1 MAEVDDKTQQG
12 KNKKCFVIMPIS
24 DVEGYTAGHF
34 DRVYKHIIIPA
45 CQQAGYEAIR
55 ADDTS
60 KANVIIVDILKNALN
75 CDMAICDLSARN
87 PNVFYELGFRQA
99 FDKKTVLMMD
109 DKTDCPFDI
118 STIRYFTYSSS
129 LRIDL
134 VGKAI
139 ENLAKALND
148 TQSMKENE
156 ANSLLKLLAIEAPAK
171 LPNRLELSND
181 SSLILQAIQN
191 LGEDMQRT
199 LRRNRRLYRG
209 SISNGSIISGSL
221 NGQVVKVGD
230 YLFDKKNNKE
240 YGSVIDIT
248 EDSIVVKDE
257 QGAID
262 IIIPN
267 SLEADKY
274 SVMPF

>member
-1 MAEVDDKTQQG
+1 MAEVDDKTQEG

-139 ENLAKALND
+139 ENLSKALND

-156 ANSLLKLLAIEAPAK
+156 ANSLLKLLAVDAPAK
-171 LPNRLELSND
+171 LPNRSELSSD
-181 SSLILQAIQN
+181 GSLILQAIQN
-191 LGEDMQRT
+191 LGEDMQRN
-199 LRRNRRLYRG
+199 LRRNRSMYRG
-209 SISNGSIISGSL
+209 SISNGSLISGFL

-230 YLFDKKNNKE
+230 HLYDKKNNKE
-240 YGSVIDIT
+240 FGSVIEIT

-257 QGAID
+257 QGLIN
-262 IIIPN
+262 IIVPN
-267 SLEADKY
+267 SLEAGKY
-274 SVMPF
+274 GVMPF

>member
-1 MAEVDDKTQQG
+1 MAENDTKTQEG
-12 KNKKCFVIMPIS
+12 KSKECFVIMPIS
-24 DVEGYTAGHF
+24 DVEGYSNGHF
-34 DRVYKHIIIPA
+34 DRVFKHIIVPA
-45 CQQAGYEAIR
+45 CQQTGYKAIR
-55 ADDTS
+55 ADGTA

-99 FDKKTVLMMD
+99 FDKKTVLMID
-109 DKTDCPFDI
+109 DKTDRPFDI
-118 STIRYFTYSSS
+118 SAIRSISYVSS

-134 VGKAI
+134 VDKAI
-139 ENLAKALND
+139 ADLVKAIND
-148 TQSMKENE
+148 TQSMRENE

-191 LGEDMQRT
+191 LGDDMQRT
-199 LRRNRRLYRG
+199 LRKNRRLYRG
-209 SISNGSIISGSL
+209 CISNGSIINGSL

-257 QGAID
+257 QGAIN

-274 SVMPF
+274 CVMPF

>member
-1 MAEVDDKTQQG
+1 MAEIDTKTQEG

-24 DVEGYTAGHF
+24 DVEGYSNGHF
-34 DRVYKHIIIPA
+34 DRVYKHIIVPA
-45 CQQAGYEAIR
+45 CQQAGYEAVR
-55 ADDTS
+55 ADGTA
-60 KANVIIVDILKNALN
+60 KANVIIIDILKNALN

-99 FDKKTVLMMD
+99 FDKKTVLMKD
-109 DKTDCPFDI
+109 DKTDRPFDI
-118 STIRYFTYSSS
+118 SSIRSISYDSS

-134 VGKAI
+134 VDKAI
-139 ENLAKALND
+139 ADLVKALND

-156 ANSLLKLLAIEAPAK
+156 ANSLLKLLAVETPAK
-171 LPNRLELSND
+171 LPNRYELSNE

-191 LGEDMQRT
+191 LGEDMQRN
-199 LRRNRRLYRG
+199 LRRNRRFYRG
-209 SISNGSIISGSL
+209 SISNGSLISGFL

-230 YLFDKKNNKE
+230 HLFDKKNNKE
-240 YGSVIDIT
+240 CGSVIEIT

-267 SLEADKY
+267 SLDAEKY
-274 SVMPF
+274 CVMPF

>member
-1 MAEVDDKTQQG
+1 MAEADAKTQEG

-24 DVEGYTAGHF
+24 DVEGYSTGHF
-34 DRVYKHIIIPA
+34 DRVYKHIIVPA

-55 ADDTS
+55 ADGTA
-60 KANVIIVDILKNALN
+60 KANVIIIDILKNALN

-109 DKTDCPFDI
+109 DKTNRPFDI
-118 STIRYFTYSSS
+118 SAIRSFTYASS

-134 VGKAI
+134 VDKAI
-139 ENLAKALND
+139 ADLVKALND

-156 ANSLLKLLAIEAPAK
+156 ANSLLKLLAVEVPAK
-171 LPNRLELSND
+171 LPNRLELSDD
-181 SSLILQAIQN
+181 SSIILQAIQN
-191 LGEDMQRT
+191 LGEEMQRT
-199 LRRNRRLYRG
+199 LRRDRRLYRA
-209 SISNGSIISGSL
+209 SINDVSQINGFL
-221 NGQVVKVGD
+221 NGQEVRVGD
-230 YLFDKKNNKE
+230 RIYDQKNNKE
-240 YGSVIDIT
+240 YGSVIDVT

>member
-1 MAEVDDKTQQG
+1 MAEVDDRTQEG

-24 DVEGYTAGHF
+24 DVEGYSAGHF
-34 DRVYKHIIIPA
+34 DRVYKHIIVPA
-45 CQQAGYEAIR
+45 CQQAGYEAVR
-55 ADDTS
+55 ADGTA

-99 FDKKTVLMMD
+99 FDKKTVLMKD
-109 DKTDCPFDI
+109 DKTDRPFDI
-118 STIRYFTYSSS
+118 SSIRSISYASS

-134 VGKAI
+134 VDKAI
-139 ENLAKALND
+139 ADLVKVLNE
-148 TQSMKENE
+148 TQSMNENE
-156 ANSLLKLLAIEAPAK
+156 ANSLLKLLAVETPAK
-171 LPNRLELSND
+171 LPNRYELSNE

-191 LGEDMQRT
+191 LGEDMQKN

-209 SISNGSIISGSL
+209 NISNGSLISGFL

-230 YLFDKKNNKE
+230 HLYDKKNNKE
-240 YGSVIDIT
+240 FGSVIEIT

-257 QGAID
+257 QGLIN

-267 SLEADKY
+267 SLDADKY
-274 SVMPF
+274 CVMPF